1 MNTISRAITGI
12 LMILFGTSLL
22 VGSFFWE
29 ATDSIWV
36 SAFYGLIL
44 FVLGW
49 FVLLN
54 KKEDEIEQIK
64 SGGKKK

>member
-1 MNTISRAITGI
+1 
-12 LMILFGTSLL
+12 MILFGTSLL